1 MPFNTDYDSFRSFVG
16 VWLDVSGLASGT
28 LDSII
33 TNAEKRIE
41 RGDGTPQEPG
51 LRVREMETAFA
62 WTITGSGTIS
72 VPSDFIELKSA
83 RIDSSPVV
91 KLEKKSVEFI
101 YSKYPYRGSNLG
113 KPQFIAREASNF
125 IFGPHP
131 DSTYTV
137 KGVYY
142 KRRSSMPTAGTINGV
157 FTAYPDLYLKAAV
170 LEGEKFI
177 GRDQR
182 TAVWEPDF
190 KRQLQSA
197 NKQNENEEYSGG
209 SLRVTA
215 SGPGFP

>member
-1 MPFNTDYDSFRSFVG
+1 MFNDDYASFRSFVG
-16 VWLDVSGLASGT
+16 TWVNVAGLSTVDLDT
-28 LDSII
+28 II
-33 TNAEKRIE
+33 INAEKRIE
-41 RGDGTPQEPG
+41 RGEGTPQEPG

-83 RIDSSPVV
+83 RIDASPVV

-101 YSKYPYRGSNLG
+101 YTKYPYRGSNLG
-113 KPQFIAREASNF
+113 KPQFIAREAGNF

-142 KRRSSMPTAGTINGV
+142 KRRSSMPSAGTINGV
-157 FTAYPDLYLKAAV
+157 FTAYPDLYLKASL
-170 LEGEKFI
+170 LEAEKFL
-177 GRDQR
+177 GRHDKSR
-182 TAVWEPDF
+182 MWEPDF
-190 KRQLQSA
+190 KKQLQSA
-197 NKQNENEEYSGG
+197 NKQNEGEEYSGG

-215 SGPGFP
+215 SGPWMP

>member
-1 MPFNTDYDSFRSFVG
+1 MYNDDYASFRSFVG

-33 TNAEKRIE
+33 SNAEKRIE

-51 LRVREMETAFA
+51 LRVREMETAFS

-83 RIDSSPVV
+83 RIDASPAVF
-91 KLEKKSVEFI
+91 LEKKSVD
-101 YSKYPYRGSNLG
+101 YVYKKYPYRDSNQG
-113 KPQFIAREASNF
+113 TPVVIAREAGNF
-125 IFGPHP
+125 IFGPSP

-137 KGVYY
+137 KGVFY
-142 KRRSSMPTAGTINGV
+142 KRRTSMPSAGTVNGV

-170 LEGEKFI
+170 LEGEKFV

-197 NKQNENEEYSGG
+197 NKQNETEEYSGS

-215 SGPGFP
+215 SGPGVP